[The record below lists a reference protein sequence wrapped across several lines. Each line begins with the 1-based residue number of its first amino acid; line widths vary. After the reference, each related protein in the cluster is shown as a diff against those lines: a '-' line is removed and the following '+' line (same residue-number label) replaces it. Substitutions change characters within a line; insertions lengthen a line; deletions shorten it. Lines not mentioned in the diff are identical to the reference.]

1 MATPSL
7 PRIKSTSFSRLGD
20 FESCPFKAKLKMIDK
35 IAEPERP
42 LKPGQTEHAN
52 DRGSRI
58 HDECE
63 KFIRGTGDLPAEAAK
78 YFKDEFL
85 SLKAHFKKGDATL
98 EGEWGFNKDWQ
109 AVDWKMAW
117 LRVKLDA
124 NVHLANDHAVVIDY
138 KSGRKFGN
146 EIKHGEQLQ
155 LYMLSVLLRYPQ
167 VQYVTSEL
175 WYIDVNDLTQAAVS
189 RDQGMRLFKG
199 FDRRFNKM
207 TNATDFPATPNMY
220 SCQYCPYHP
229 VKGTGHCTKGV

>member
-1 MATPSL
+1 MATPTK
-7 PRIKSTSFSRLGD
+7 IKSTSFSRLVD
-20 FESCPFKAKLKMIDK
+20 FESCPFKVKLKVIDK
-35 IAEPERP
+35 IPEPERP

-63 KFIRGTGDLPAEAAK
+63 KYVRGLGDLPVEAAK
-78 YFKDEFL
+78 YFKDEFA
-85 SLKAHFKKGDATL
+85 SLKKHFAKGNASL
-98 EGEWGFNKDWQ
+98 EGEWAFDKEWQ
-109 AVDWKMAW
+109 AVDWRMGW

-124 NVHLANDHAVVIDY
+124 NVHITNEHACVIDY
-138 KSGRKFGN
+138 KSGRRFGN

-167 VQYVTSEL
+167 VQHVTSEL
-175 WYIDVNDLTQAAVS
+175 WYLDVNDLATLSVS

-207 TNATDFPATPNMY
+207 TDATDFPATPNTY
-220 SCQYCPYHP
+220 ACQYCPYHP
-229 VKGTGHCTKGV
+229 IKGSGHCTKGV